1 MKKRVLYL
9 DVLKCIAIIC
19 VCSYHFP
26 WVSDME
32 YSQTLAVGTV
42 WRRFVFG
49 FNCICVP
56 LFFMVNGSLV
66 FSKEYENK
74 KWIQNMFYLIIQLLL
89 WRCISILIIGLFQN
103 VDLTGNGMRYLANA
117 VFFGAFEGINLS
129 HMWFIYALI
138 IVYLLF
144 PFIKNGLK
152 QSLNRNNYICFFMGI
167 MFVLCFFT
175 KSWITIVKVFPF
187 LGGIELE
194 NIRSFLGFDG
204 MYGPMLFYFILGGI
218 LYQQRT
224 KLEKL
229 SGWIFVAMFVV
240 AGAMLYIKWY
250 FESTAI
256 GYTYDNVFWGYDCV
270 SGLVLSTSVYV
281 LIMKSEHKFVRL
293 PQKLKGAISFLGNNT
308 IGVYYIHWIL
318 GTIIL
323 PFLYEKVMQWDGL
336 VLNFG
341 KAVILVIVCSTIAE
355 ISKKIPVIRYLFSGK
370 VQNNMPIKTKNKK

>member
-32 YSQTLAVGTV
+32 YSQPLALGTA

-49 FNCICVP
+49 LNCICVP
-56 LFFMVNGSLV
+56 LFFMVNGSLM
-66 FSKEYENK
+66 FSKEHENK
-74 KWIQNMFYLIIQLLL
+74 KWIQNMCYLIIQLLL
-89 WRCISILIIGLFQN
+89 WRCISILTIGLFQN
-103 VDLTGNGMRYLANA
+103 VDLTGKGMRYLANA
-117 VFFGAFEGINLS
+117 IFFGTFEGINLS

-144 PFIKNGLK
+144 PFIKNEIK
-152 QSLNRNNYICFFMGI
+152 QPLNKNNYICFFMGI
-167 MFVLCFFT
+167 MFFLCFFT
-175 KSWITIVKVFPF
+175 KSWITIVKIFPF

-218 LYQQRT
+218 LYQHRT

-229 SGWIFVAMFVV
+229 SGWSIVVMFVV
-240 AGAMLYIKWY
+240 AAAMLYLKWY
-250 FESTAI
+250 FESAAI
-256 GYTYDNVFWGYDCV
+256 ECTYDNVFWGYDCV
-270 SGLVLSTSVYV
+270 SGLVLSISVYL
-281 LIMKSEHKFVRL
+281 LIMKLEHKLILL
-293 PQKLKGAISFLGNNT
+293 PYKLKRAITFIGNNT

-318 GTIIL
+318 GTTVL
-323 PFLYEKVMQWDGL
+323 SFLYKKVMKWDGL

-341 KAVILVIVCSTIAE
+341 KAVILVIVCSIIAE
-355 ISKKIPVIRYLFSGK
+355 VLKNIPVIRYLFSRK
-370 VQNNMPIKTKNKK
+370 VQNNNRNKKKR